1 MVNACRDTIYA
12 AAGDDAELHWE
23 AIAQAAGILLS
34 APASTTTWEDLD
46 SVIGPVE
53 WAWPNW
59 LPKGFL
65 SMVASEPGIGKSTLA
80 LRIAAAYTSG
90 WDWPDG
96 TPFTDALGS
105 VLWCETESGE
115 AMNLARAR
123 DWELPLRQFR
133 NPLGDPFETVS
144 LANPKHIDA
153 IKSMAEEPD
162 VKFIV
167 LDSLTGA
174 HHCNEKDSSDMFP
187 LLKQLADIIR
197 DTNKPM
203 LITHH
208 LRKAGAQDSTEVTLD
223 RVRGGTGIVQLT
235 RAVWAIDRHNLL
247 VPDQHRL
254 HVIKSNLAK
263 YPPPLVMKITDT
275 GIDFD
280 DAPQQ
285 RDKTSALEDAIAFLK
300 SELQGGMKPSKEVAE
315 AAEAMFISTTTLQRA
330 RKVLGVE
337 AKKIG
342 AEWYLMLRHP

>member
-1 MVNACRDTIYA
+1 MVSACRDAVYA

-23 AIAQAAGILLS
+23 AIAQAAGDMLS
-34 APASTTTWEDLD
+34 APASGTTWDDLSD
-46 SVIGPVE
+46 VIGPVE

-65 SMVASEPGIGKSTLA
+65 SMVASEPGVGKSTLA

-96 TPFTDALGS
+96 TPFTDALGG

-115 AMNLARAR
+115 AMNLARAKA
-123 DWELPLRQFR
+123 WGLPLDRFL
-133 NPLGDPFETVS
+133 NPLGDLFETVS
-144 LANPKHIDA
+144 LANGKHIDA
-153 IKSMAEEPD
+153 IKSKAEHSD
-162 VKFIV
+162 VKLIV

-174 HHCNEKDSSDMFP
+174 HHSNEKDSSDMFP
-187 LLKQLADIIR
+187 LLKPLADVIR

-208 LRKAGAQDSTEVTLD
+208 LRKRGVQDSTDVTLD

-235 RAVWAIDRHNLL
+235 RAVWGIDTPDLL
-247 VPDQHRL
+247 HPDRHRL

-263 YPPPLVMKITDT
+263 FPPPLGLIITDT
-275 GIDFD
+275 GLDFD

-285 RDKTSALEDAIAFLK
+285 GDKTSVLEDAIAFLK
-300 SELQGGMKPSKEVAE
+300 SELQGGIKPSLEVEE
-315 AAEAMFISTTTLQRA
+315 AAKAMFISTPTLNRA
-330 RKVLGVE
+330 RATLGVK
-337 AKKIG
+337 AHKIG
-342 AEWYLMLRHP
+342 KVWYLGL